1 MEKFVHK
8 LHALAM
14 DDGWPSQSIWSFFW
28 EREKS
33 IW

>member
-14 DDGWPSQSIWSFFW
+14 DDGWPSQSIWSFF
-28 EREKS
+28 
-33 IW
+33 